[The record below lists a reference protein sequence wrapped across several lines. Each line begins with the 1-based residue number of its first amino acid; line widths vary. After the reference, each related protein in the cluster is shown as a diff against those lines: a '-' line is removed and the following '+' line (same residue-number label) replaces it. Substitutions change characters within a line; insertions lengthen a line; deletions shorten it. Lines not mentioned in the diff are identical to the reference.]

1 MKVIRWLLFLLLL
14 IGVLLLV
21 QPDDAITPTFVQ
33 RADQFSASLD
43 YQARGRLSAGGVG
56 ASTVECGRAV

>member
-1 MKVIRWLLFLLLL
+1 MKVIRWLLFLLVL

-21 QPDDAITPTFVQ
+21 QPDDTIAPTFVQ

-43 YQARGRLSAGGVG
+43 YQPAVDYLQVALCVSRGMWP
-56 ASTVECGRAV
+56 CG